1 MLSLQLL
8 RLQRVLQPDWLLRRE
23 RLRQHSSQAAALVR
37 ACPSVTSAI
46 ILQLLATGGLL
57 AERGFKFWDLG
68 MVMDYKVA
76 LGGSSL
82 PRSQFRSRLELA
94 RKCAAAASLPPQLW
108 EAASQ
113 SIARVMRPHHCVQQ
127 LVESCQ
133 SVAEV
138 KEVVQELRARG
149 AAAERIQEA
158 MTCMKQMLAAAAG
171 QQKVS
176 ANAASLQR
184 DDAGLA
190 RSCYV

>member
-1 MLSLQLL
+1 LQL
-8 RLQRVLQPDWLLRRE
+8 V
-23 RLRQHSSQAAALVR
+23 
-37 ACPSVTSAI
+37 
-46 ILQLLATGGLL
+46 ATGGLL

-76 LGGSSL
+76 LGGASL
-82 PRSQFRSRLELA
+82 PRSQFHSRLELA

-108 EAASQ
+108 EQSSQ
-113 SIARVMRPHHCVQQ
+113 SIARVMRPHYCAQQ

-158 MTCMKQMLAAAAG
+158 MTRMKQMVAAAAG
-171 QQKVS
+171 QRKGP
-176 ANAASLQR
+176 ANAASLQQ
-184 DDAGLA
+184 DDAGSSA
-190 RSCYV
+190 V